1 VSNRKRAAGAARPKT
16 ATAANRQPAAPT
28 AAARP
33 AQRTYGGV
41 TLSQIRG
48 IFFFI
53 LAAGIIVYLVAQS
66 GAIDSP
72 SDGSAEAGFARD
84 MKTHHGQAVEM
95 AMIVRD
101 RTTDPEIRTFVTDM
115 LLTQQNQIGQFEG
128 WLGVWGLPLGSE
140 AKPMA
145 WMGHEVDG
153 LMPGMATSDQVAA
166 LAEMPHDDM
175 VRSFLELMIVH
186 HQSAVD
192 MAQAVLERS
201 DEPAVTRMAQAII
214 DTQASEIARMEE
226 MLARYGVGGDPAAT
240 PGASPVA
247 DLPATAEGTPHDH

>member
-1 VSNRKRAAGAARPKT
+1 VSNRKRASGAPRVKSAPAAG
-16 ATAANRQPAAPT
+16 RQPAAT
-28 AAARP
+28 APVRP
-33 AQRTYGGV
+33 PQRGFGG
-41 TLSQIRG
+41 LSFSQMRG
-48 IFFFI
+48 MFFFI

-201 DEPAVTRMAQAII
+201 DDPVVTRMAQAII
-214 DTQASEIARMEE
+214 DSQATEISRMEE